1 MAKPTVRVRIGF
13 TSGPYVA
20 SPAWTDVTSYVRSI
34 NTSRGRTSDWDY
46 FTAGTATVVLDNRDR
61 RFDPTYSAGPY
72 FGNLLPRRQ
81 IDIDATTDGVNYYDL
96 FRGFVDGWPVDLTQ
110 ANNDSTVTLQCF
122 EVYGLLS
129 QERLPY
135 NFAAN
140 TVLGQ
145 SPASFYQLGDFIDPG
160 SIPTTT
166 ATLGNLR
173 LTDSGSNNLPLSPTV
188 ASIPVQNIDSMA
200 EGILTN
206 STAWPNDVA
215 FTQAAG
221 ATTAT
226 TALTGVC
233 FFRIASNTTT
243 ILWHQVMV
251 IGGTQYTLR
260 AEINSAG
267 DLTVWQYRAGTSVT
281 SWRATPTTALN
292 LNPTIPHH
300 FGVAVTTPTGA
311 LDTITLLID
320 GVEIPVTRSS
330 TTTTWATQTDN
341 FRVFGAK
348 QHVAY
353 WLTDN
358 GAASIRSIYRSAT
371 LSSQILT
378 ADAYTSTLG
387 NTSLPSAFY
396 TGPTFEQTSGTVGP
410 PDPGGQMVVDRLQQI
425 ADSEGGPMYVS
436 RAGVLTMTTRM
447 WFTATRQTVSQ
458 ATFGAGGLPIQTEI
472 SYAWDANDL
481 RNRLQVQYQNDQSV
495 LLSNSASITSYGVQE
510 TQVNTDLTTLADA
523 TDLGTRLVNFGA
535 TARLVFSAVSVG
547 QALSNAEWVTV
558 LGLELLDRITV
569 VIPQRVG
576 SNLSQTQLIQQIT
589 HDITPGDWRTSIL
602 GSSRWTQSFILN
614 TSTLD
619 GTDLLG

>member
-1 MAKPTVRVRIGF
+1 MAKPTVRVRVGF
-13 TSGPYVA
+13 TDGPYVA
-20 SPAWTDVTSYVRSI
+20 SPTWTDVTSYVRSI
-34 NTSRGRTSDWDY
+34 STRRGRSSDWDY
-46 FTAGTATVVLDNRDR
+46 FTAGTASVVLDNRDR
-61 RFDPTYSAGPY
+61 RFDPTYTAGPY
-72 FGNLLPRRQ
+72 YGNLLPRRQ
-81 IDIDATTDGVNYYDL
+81 IRIDATHNGSTYYDL
-96 FRGFVDGWPVDLTQ
+96 FRGFVDGWPVDLTE
-110 ANNDSTVTLQCF
+110 ANYDSTVTLQCF
-122 EVYGLLS
+122 DVYGLLA

-135 NFAAN
+135 NFSAN

-145 SPASFYQLGDFIDPG
+145 SPSSFYQLDDFIDPG

-173 LTDSGSNNLPLSPTV
+173 LLDSGSNNLPLSPTV
-188 ASIPVQNIDSMA
+188 ASIPVQNTEPMA

-206 STAWPNDVA
+206 TTVWPNDVA

-221 ATTAT
+221 ATGAT

-233 FFRIASNTTT
+233 FFRIATNTTT
-243 ILWHQVMV
+243 ILWHQVMT
-251 IGGTQYTLR
+251 IGGVQYTLR
-260 AEINSAG
+260 AEISSAG

-292 LNPTIPHH
+292 LNPGVPHH
-300 FGVAVTTPTGA
+300 FGVSVSTPTGT

-320 GVEIPVTRSS
+320 GVEIPMTRSS

-353 WLTDN
+353 WLTAN
-358 GAASIRSIYRSAT
+358 SATNIRSISRSAT

-378 ADAYTSTLG
+378 ADAYTSALG
-387 NTSLPSAFY
+387 NTSIPSAFY

-410 PDPGGQMVVDRLQQI
+410 PDPGGQMVVDRLQEI

-436 RAGVLTMTTRM
+436 RGGVLTMTARN
-447 WFTATRQTVSQ
+447 WFTGTKQTVSQ
-458 ATFGAGGLPIQTEI
+458 ATFGAGGLPIQTEM

-481 RNRLQVQYQNDQSV
+481 RNRLQVQYKNDQSLTV
-495 LLSNSASITSYGVQE
+495 SNSASITSYGVQE
-510 TQVNTDLTTLADA
+510 SQIDTDLTTLADA

-535 TARLVFSAVSVG
+535 TARLVFSAVTVG
-547 QALSNAEWVTV
+547 QALSSSEWATV

-576 SNLSQTQLIQQIT
+576 SNLSQTQLIQAVE
-589 HDITPGDWRTSIL
+589 HNITPGDWRTTIT
-602 GSSRWTQSFILN
+602 GSARWTQVFILD
-614 TSTLD
+614 SSLLD
-619 GTDLLG
+619 GDDLLA